1 MLEQG
6 KKTVICSVVFVDIVD
21 YSKKTVAKQV
31 ALKGWF
37 NDLLVQALQNIS
49 VTDRIILDSGD
60 GAALCFLGDPE
71 EALFAANNLRVAL
84 NQIGYPELALRI
96 GINLGPVK
104 IVRDMN
110 GQPNVLGDAI
120 NVAQRVM
127 SFSQPNQIL
136 VSRSYYEVVSRLA
149 DEYVKL
155 FRHMGKHKDKHV
167 REHEVYEV
175 CLTSTAM
182 GVPLSLQKQYAADVE
197 SEEVIPAEV
206 IPAQTV
212 KQAPAT
218 SFDPQTLAQLDAS
231 LSQYLGP
238 LAKLMVRKAAQ
249 KTSNLEELCG
259 MLAESIPVGQ
269 HKTAFLSDIAN
280 LRPVPSSAHKDTS
293 ASEPGEPMVAR
304 GIDEESKTREWDPA
318 TLALSEQRLAQF
330 LGPLAKILVK
340 KTAKNAASLEE
351 LYRVLSKNIES
362 EKDRE
367 AFLKMADKIH

>member
-1 MLEQG
+1 LLEQG

-127 SFSQPNQIL
+127 SFSEPNQIL

-182 GVPLSLQKQYAADVE
+182 GVPLSLKIQNAADVE
-197 SEEVIPAEV
+197 SEEVIPAL
-206 IPAQTV
+206 AV
-212 KQAPAT
+212 KQVPAT

-238 LAKLMVRKAAQ
+238 LAKFMVRKAAQ
-249 KTSNLEELCG
+249 KTSSLEELCG
-259 MLAESIPVGQ
+259 MLAESIPVGH